1 MEEKSYE
8 SAELQES
15 FMESCELPGK
25 EMAIEPFT
33 MVIFGGGGDLS
44 QRKLL
49 PSLEHLFR
57 EGVLPERFSIVAA
70 GMTEMS
76 DEAYRK
82 HAAAAIAKYAHGTPG
97 GDAVKRFTEHLFYLS
112 GDFTAA
118 DTYARL
124 CERMSSVGPGQEDK
138 DANTIFYLAVPPG
151 VLPSI
156 VGRLHEFNLCRGL
169 FRGKIVVEK
178 PFGTDRESAGRLNS
192 LLVKAFEEKQIY
204 RIDHYLGK
212 DTVQNILFFRFA
224 NSIFEPLWNRRYV
237 DHVQI
242 TVAEDLGIEHR
253 GGFYEQAGV
262 VRDIVQNHIMQLL
275 ALVAMEPPVGF
286 EADLIR
292 DEKVKVF
299 RTIRP
304 MDEQAISGMCVR
316 GQYGPGMVAG
326 KPVPGYREEE
336 RVSAESN
343 TPTFFAGKFYIDNWR
358 WAGVPFYVR
367 TGKRMPRRLTEIVVQ
382 FKQPPLRLFGRTC
395 DTLAPNAL
403 VLGIQPQ
410 EDICLRL
417 SVKYPG
423 MGSRPH
429 IVHMEFDYG
438 ESYREVGHDAYE
450 RLLVDCIRGDLT
462 LFARQDGVE
471 AMWAAVDPIIRYWDG
486 HPAPDFPDYPAG
498 TWGPEEAS
506 ALIESD
512 GRAWRFS
519 GESPVKEDGSR
530 I

>member
-8 SAELQES
+8 PAELQKS
-15 FMESCELPGK
+15 FMESCELPG
-25 EMAIEPFT
+25 EELAIEPFT
-33 MVIFGGGGDLS
+33 MVIFGGAGDLS

-57 EGVLPERFSIVAA
+57 DGVLPEKFSILAV
-70 GMTEMS
+70 GLPEMS
-76 DEAYRK
+76 DGAFRK
-82 HAAAAIAKYAHGTPG
+82 YAAAAIAKYAHGTCSS
-97 GDAVKRFTEHLFYLS
+97 DAMKRFAKHLFYVPGDLVAS
-112 GDFTAA
+112 G
-118 DTYARL
+118 TYARL
-124 CERMSSVGPGQEDK
+124 CEHMSGAGPGQEGG
-138 DANTIFYLAVPPG
+138 DANTIFYLAVPPS
-151 VLPSI
+151 VLPPI

-169 FRGKIVVEK
+169 YRGKIVVEK

-192 LLVKAFEEKQIY
+192 LLVKAFEETQIY

-212 DTVQNILFFRFA
+212 DTVQNIMFFRFA

-242 TVAEDLGIEHR
+242 TVAEELGIEHR
-253 GGFYEQAGV
+253 GNFYEQAGV

-275 ALVAMEPPVGF
+275 ALVAMEPPVDF
-286 EADLIR
+286 EADFIR

-316 GQYGPGMVAG
+316 GQYGPGAIAG
-326 KPVPGYREEE
+326 KPVCGYREED
-336 RVSAESN
+336 RVLAQSN
-343 TPTFFAGKFYIDNWR
+343 TPTFFGGKFYIDNWR
-358 WAGVPFYVR
+358 WSGVPFYVR
-367 TGKRMPRRLTEIVVQ
+367 TGKRLPRRLTEIVVQ

-395 DTLAPNAL
+395 DVLAPNAL
-403 VLGIQPQ
+403 VLGIQPR

-423 MGSRPH
+423 MGNRPH
-429 IVHMEFDYG
+429 VVHMEFNYG
-438 ESYREVGHDAYE
+438 RSSHAVGHNAYE

-471 AMWAAVDPIIRYWDG
+471 AMWDVVDPIVRYWDG
-486 HPAPDFPDYPAG
+486 HPADDFPDYPAG
-498 TWGPEEAS
+498 TWGPEEAR

-512 GRAWRFS
+512 GRVWRFS
-519 GESPVKEDGSR
+519 DEPPAQEDRSR